1 MSKPNQHIRFCTSRD
16 GVRIAFASAGE
27 GPPLVK
33 AANWLT
39 HIEFDWKSPVWR
51 HWIAGLS
58 HNRTY
63 LRYDERGCGLSDW
76 DVADLTFESWVGDL
90 EAVVDAAGLDKFAL
104 LGVSQGG
111 PVAIAYAARHPERVT
126 HLVLYGTFARGRFLW
141 ATPPEVEAEE
151 MLIHLAEHGWDRDT
165 PAFLDAF
172 ATMFF
177 PDGTHEQ
184 RRSFTEMMKLS
195 TSSQNAARL
204 LREWSKLDVRSLAP
218 QVRCPTLVLHPRG
231 DARIPFEEGR
241 LVAGLIPGARFVP
254 LDSRNHILPE
264 DEPAWAR
271 FLEEVRT
278 FLPQTAEAGDLPA
291 PFSQLSEREREILE
305 LIAKGLDNPQIAQN
319 LFLSEK
325 TVRNHITSIF
335 SKLEVPSRAQAI
347 VRAREAGFGRS
358 IEKSGR

>member
-1 MSKPNQHIRFCTSRD
+1 MNKANQHIRFCTSPD
-16 GVRIAFASAGE
+16 GVRIAFATSGA

-51 HWIAGLS
+51 HWIAELS
-58 HNRTY
+58 RNRTY
-63 LRYDERGCGLSDW
+63 IRYDERGCGLSDW

-90 EAVVDAAGLDKFAL
+90 EAVVDAAGLEKFAL

-111 PVAIAYAARHPERVT
+111 PVAIAFAARHPERVT

-141 ATPPEVEAEE
+141 ATPPEIEAEE
-151 MLIHLAEHGWDRDT
+151 MLIRLAELGWDGET
-165 PAFLDAF
+165 PAFLDTF

-184 RRSFTEMMKLS
+184 RRSFTEMMRLS
-195 TSSQNAARL
+195 TSPGNAVRL
-204 LREWSKLDVRSLAP
+204 LREWSKLDVRALAP

-264 DEPAWAR
+264 GEPAWDR
-271 FLEEVRT
+271 FVEEVRA
-278 FLPQTAEAGDLPA
+278 FLPEAVEPGALPK
-291 PFSQLSEREREILE
+291 PFSQLSAREKEILE
-305 LIAKGLDNPQIAQN
+305 LIAKGLDNPQIAHD

-335 SKLEVPSRAQAI
+335 AKLDVPNRAKAI
-347 VRAREAGFGRS
+347 VRAREAGFGRTV
-358 IEKSGR
+358 EKSPR